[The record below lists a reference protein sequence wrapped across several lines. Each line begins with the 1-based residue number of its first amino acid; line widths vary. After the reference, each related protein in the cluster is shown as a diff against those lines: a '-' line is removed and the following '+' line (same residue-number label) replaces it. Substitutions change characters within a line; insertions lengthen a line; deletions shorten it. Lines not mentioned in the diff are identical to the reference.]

1 MDKLE
6 RLWLLSAELEGALL
20 IMKKKGVTLTP
31 SNNKF
36 FVDKIAEMQNLLSV
50 EEQAASAPVED
61 EIVQEEQMM
70 EELAQQSPE
79 VEESESVVEYLPV
92 TEPEPVVIPCRIEPE
107 VAEESVSEES
117 FIEENEQEQE
127 TEEKEEIAESTFFEE
142 KEDADIKD
150 EPEHTEQ
157 PAQPVQPAQLE
168 QPEQPEQPEQSVQFE
183 QPEQPEVSDKPDTTP
198 RLSEPVATPA
208 PSTSEPIRLDE
219 KLARHT
225 SRDIYKAFTLND
237 KFRFRRALFGNNSS
251 QYNEALDLISQMDT
265 YNETADYFFTQ
276 YGWNPDD
283 ENVKAFM
290 EIVKNH
296 FES

>member
-50 EEQAASAPVED
+50 EEQVASASVED
-61 EIVQEEQMM
+61 EIVQEEQLM
-70 EELAQQSPE
+70 EELVQQSPE

-92 TEPEPVVIPCRIEPE
+92 TEPEPVVIPCHIEPAVE
-107 VAEESVSEES
+107 EESVSEES

-127 TEEKEEIAESTFFEE
+127 TEEKEEIADSTFFEE

-150 EPEHTEQ
+150 EPAQTEQ
-157 PAQPVQPAQLE
+157 SVQLE
-168 QPEQPEQPEQSVQFE
+168 QPEQPEQPEQSEQFE
-183 QPEQPEVSDKPDTTP
+183 QPEQQEVSDKPDTTHT
-198 RLSEPVATPA
+198 LSEPVATPA

-251 QYNEALDLISQMDT
+251 QYNEALDLISQMDN

-276 YGWNPDD
+276 YGWNPED